1 MSTTAI
7 TVAREDGT
15 PCPRRKVFTL
25 RITRL
30 RAVDFRGWHQL
41 DLRPR
46 GHVLAIGE
54 PRSGRSDLMEA
65 LRRVLDPRSTR
76 SQPTTADIRQS
87 LPAGA
92 PGSTS
97 SVVLAPHAEVEVT
110 LADLPIDLEQEADGA
125 LEPLMADGT
134 VDLSGSASPRAPL
147 GLRLAYRVSYDI
159 ATDSIEHRV
168 FYPILSDPSAD
179 KYVRV
184 PAAVRSLLPVVFL
197 DSARPL
203 QLRAEGQLRR
213 LVSDNDPVSAATALQ
228 TLEGDVVAAASA
240 LSANSAIQGVLDALV
255 ADTGPARR
263 IGDGPVSGK
272 DITFLPDDG
281 SLAGLLRAFQPVLRL
296 DGAGSLPLESHG
308 STTTAVLS
316 AAEALLMAASSSG
329 AVIVGDDLG
338 EALDGPTTEHI
349 ANALRGAAAQVW
361 LTTRRA
367 DAARAFETTELVR
380 LTRHTGA
387 RLVHQVA
394 APVDRKEAG
403 LHRHIHAQL
412 LPALTATTV
421 AVSEGRHD
429 LSAFSAADRRRMSP
443 DLPLAAHGIRLITAD
458 MDTGGGTG
466 QIPQVAKLAHQ
477 LGYRV
482 VALVDG
488 DPAKKAGTVLADI
501 ENQSDALVRLPDN
514 MAVERAILAGA
525 TAAQVRAAATVF
537 SDYGQPDPT
546 LGKPDKDVP
555 NAVIKLLHRKGLH
568 EQFLAAL
575 LEETGTLPP
584 VMVNALTAVA
594 LCGHP
599 DYSLQKR
606 IDLIDPTAAV

>member
-1 MSTTAI
+1 M
-7 TVAREDGT
+7 
-15 PCPRRKVFTL
+15 
-25 RITRL
+25 
-30 RAVDFRGWHQL
+30 DFRGWHQL

-54 PRSGRSDLMEA
+54 PRSGRSDLVEA

-76 SQPTTADIRQS
+76 TQPTTADIRQS
-87 LPAGA
+87 LPGA
-92 PGSTS
+92 PDSTS
-97 SVVLAPHAEVEVT
+97 SVVLAPYAEVEVT
-110 LADLPIDLEQEADGA
+110 LADLPIDLEHEVDGA

-134 VDLSGSASPRAPL
+134 VDLSGSASPGARL
-147 GLRLAYRVSYDI
+147 GLRLAYRVSYDV
-159 ATDSIEHRV
+159 ATDSIDHRA

-184 PAAVRSLLPVVFL
+184 PSAVRSLLPVVFL

-203 QLRAEGQLRR
+203 QLRAEGLLRR
-213 LVSDNDPVSAATALQ
+213 LVSDSDPVSSAAALQ
-228 TLEGDVVAAASA
+228 ALEGDVVAAASA

-263 IGDGPVSGK
+263 IGDGPIAGK

-281 SLAGLLRAFQPVLRL
+281 SLAGLLRAFQPVLHL
-296 DGAGSLPLESHG
+296 DGAGALALESHG
-308 STTTAVLS
+308 STTNAVLS
-316 AAEALLMAASSSG
+316 AAEALLVATSTSG

-338 EALDGPTTEHI
+338 EALDGPTTEHL

-361 LTTRRA
+361 ITTRRA

-387 RLVHQVA
+387 RQVHQVA
-394 APVDRKEAG
+394 PPADRKEAG
-403 LHRHIHAQL
+403 LHRHIQAQL

-443 DLPLAAHGIRLITAD
+443 GLPLAAHGIRLISAD

-501 ENQSDALVRLPDN
+501 ENECDALVRLPDN

-525 TAAQVRAAATVF
+525 TATQVRTAATVF
-537 SDYGQPDPT
+537 TDYGQPDPT
-546 LGKPDKDVP
+546 LGRPDKGVP
-555 NAVIKLLHRKGLH
+555 DAVMKLLHSKGLH

-575 LEETGTLPP
+575 LEETGALPP
-584 VMVNALTAVA
+584 VVVDALAAVA

-599 DYSLQKR
+599 AYSHHKR
-606 IDLIDPTAAV
+606 IDLIDPTVAV